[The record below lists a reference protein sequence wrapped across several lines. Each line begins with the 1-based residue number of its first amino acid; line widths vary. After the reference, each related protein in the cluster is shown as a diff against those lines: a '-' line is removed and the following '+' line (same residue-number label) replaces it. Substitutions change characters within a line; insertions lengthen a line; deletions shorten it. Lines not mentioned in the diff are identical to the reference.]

1 LAVKNFNN
9 ALFAN
14 TLVLG
19 LIAQIVEG
27 LDKDV
32 LLESTLE
39 VIPKFHDRN
48 RKAYQVGFEYAG

>member
-1 LAVKNFNN
+1 MKHFNN

-19 LIAQIVEG
+19 LIARIVEG

-32 LLESTLE
+32 LLESALA
-39 VIPKFHDRN
+39 VIPKFHDQN
-48 RKAYQVGFEYAG
+48 RKAYQLGFEYSG